1 MLPITP
7 SVEADT
13 RFRVGLDQLYRA
25 EATTESQRLKRQAER
40 LDDINIDVKAVDNSH
55 HGAGGSGGEEAER
68 LKREAP
74 LNAITIEVNATDNS
88 KHGDGRGQKSG
99 GHQPSVTVEQ
109 PVPEAPAGDEAERLK
124 RQAPLNAINIGVNA
138 TDSSKHG
145 GGRKGGHPVPRGPG
159 PVKPSKPTGDAG
171 SEEGPGGSS
180 KTEGPDGHNGAGHD
194 GACNGSNNNNNN
206 NNGNSNNNNN
216 NNNNCKG
223 GNNNNNNNNNNRLKR
238 QVLIRLDDI
247 NVKVDAV
254 DNSRHG
260 AGAGERGGQ
269 EEPESEDAGRL
280 ARRG

>member
-1 MLPITP
+1 
-7 SVEADT
+7 
-13 RFRVGLDQLYRA
+13 
-25 EATTESQRLKRQAER
+25 TESQRLKHQAER
-40 LDDINIDVKAVDNSH
+40 FDDINIDVKAVDNSH

-68 LKREAP
+68 LKRHADS
-74 LNAITIEVNATDNS
+74 LNAINIGVNATDNS
-88 KHGDGRGQKSG
+88 KHGDGHGQKSG
-99 GHQPSVTVEQ
+99 GHQPSVPVEQ
-109 PVPEAPAGDEAERLK
+109 PEPEAPAGDEAERLK

-138 TDSSKHG
+138 TDNSKHG

-180 KTEGPDGHNGAGHD
+180 ETEGPDGHDGAGHD
-194 GACNGSNNNNNN
+194 GACNGSNNNNNNN

-223 GNNNNNNNNNNRLKR
+223 GNNNNNNNNNRLKR
-238 QVLIRLDDI
+238 QVLARLDDI

-260 AGAGERGGQ
+260 AAGAGERGGSISDH
-269 EEPESEDAGRL
+269 EEPESEDADRL